1 MAFCREALLF
11 KRFYLTAVDS
21 FYKVGVVVALIC
33 LSHLIEELIMKKF
46 FVGLLVSVTLAI
58 PALAADLG
66 GRVLSIG
73 SDTTYPPHEFIE
85 DGVVKGFD
93 VDVVAAICE
102 RINCQPNWVTTA
114 WDGIFAALADGQF
127 DMVVSGVTITDERDK
142 IVDFSDPYIIVQQ
155 GILMRVEDKGATIDD
170 FKSGSKRLASQNGT
184 TNAQL
189 GEELVGRANIQLFDA
204 FNNAVVALQNGDVD
218 GVIIDSTSA
227 AAYEQEYAGEL
238 TVGITG
244 LSSDPLGL
252 VFQEGDSIQDAFNE
266 GLAAIKADGTLNKL
280 TIKWWPK

>member
-1 MAFCREALLF
+1 
-11 KRFYLTAVDS
+11 
-21 FYKVGVVVALIC
+21 
-33 LSHLIEELIMKKF
+33 MKKIF
-46 FVGLLVSVTLAI
+46 IGLLLSVTLAL

-73 SDTTYPPHEFIE
+73 SDTTYPPHEYIE

-102 RINCQPNWVTTA
+102 KINCQPNWVTTA

-155 GILMRVEDKGATIDD
+155 GVLMRVEDKGASIDD

-252 VFQEGDSIQDAFNE
+252 VFQEGASLQDAFNE
-266 GLAAIKADGTLNKL
+266 GLAAIKADGTLNAL

>member
-1 MAFCREALLF
+1 
-11 KRFYLTAVDS
+11 
-21 FYKVGVVVALIC
+21 
-33 LSHLIEELIMKKF
+33 MKKF
-46 FVGLLVSVTLAI
+46 IVAAI
-58 PALAADLG
+58 AASMALPVYAADLG
-66 GRVLSIG
+66 GRALNIG

-93 VDVVAAICE
+93 VDVVAEICE
-102 RINCQPNWVTTA
+102 RINCTLNWVTTA

-155 GILMRVEDKGATIDD
+155 GVLMRVEDEGATIDA
-170 FKSGSKRLASQNGT
+170 FKSGDLRLASQNGT
-184 TNAQL
+184 TNAAL
-189 GEELVGRANIQLFDA
+189 GEELVGRDNLQLFDS
-204 FNNAVVALQNGDVD
+204 FNNAVIAVQNGDVD

-227 AAYEQEYAGEL
+227 AAYEQEFAGEL

-252 VFQEGDSIQDAFNE
+252 VFQEGDGIQDAFNE
-266 GLAAIKADGTLNKL
+266 GLAMIKDDGTLQKL
-280 TIKWWPK
+280 VVKWWPK

>member
-1 MAFCREALLF
+1 MKKIVASLMVAAF
-11 KRFYLTAVDS
+11 TAV
-21 FYKVGVVVALIC
+21 
-33 LSHLIEELIMKKF
+33 
-46 FVGLLVSVTLAI
+46 
-58 PALAADLG
+58 PAFAADLG
-66 GRVLSIG
+66 GRVLNIG

-102 RINCQPNWVTTA
+102 RINCKPNWVTTA

-155 GILMRVEDKGATIDD
+155 GVLMRVSDEGSSIDD
-170 FKSGSKRLASQNGT
+170 FKSGDMRLASQTGT
-184 TNAQL
+184 TNAAL
-189 GEELVGRANIQLFDA
+189 GEELVGRDNLQLFDA

-227 AAYEQEYAGEL
+227 AAYEQEFAGEL

-252 VFQEGDSIQDAFNE
+252 VFQEGDSIQDDFNE
-266 GLAAIKADGTLNKL
+266 GLAAIIADGTMQELVV
-280 TIKWWPK
+280 KWWPK

>member
-1 MAFCREALLF
+1 
-11 KRFYLTAVDS
+11 
-21 FYKVGVVVALIC
+21 
-33 LSHLIEELIMKKF
+33 MKKF
-46 FVGLLVSVTLAI
+46 IFAAI
-58 PALAADLG
+58 AASMALPVYSADLG
-66 GRVLSIG
+66 GRVLNIG

-93 VDVVAAICE
+93 VDVVAEICE
-102 RINCQPNWVTTA
+102 RINCTPNWVTTA

-155 GILMRVEDKGATIDD
+155 GVLMRVEDEGATIDA
-170 FKSGSKRLASQNGT
+170 FKSGDLRLASQNGT
-184 TNAQL
+184 TNAAL
-189 GEELVGRANIQLFDA
+189 GEELVGRDNLQLFDS
-204 FNNAVVALQNGDVD
+204 FNNAVIAVQNGDVD

-227 AAYEQEYAGEL
+227 AAYEQEFAGEL

-252 VFQEGDSIQDAFNE
+252 VFQEGDSIQDAFNV
-266 GLAAIKADGTLNKL
+266 GLAMIKDDGTLQKL
-280 TIKWWPK
+280 VVKWWPK